1 MADALDSES
10 SDGYHRVGSTPIF
23 GTRLNPR
30 FYNWGFF
37 IICNKMYGDCL
48 IEFLRVC

>member
-23 GTRLNPR
+23 GTRLRPQ

-37 IICNKMYGDCL
+37 ITGNKMYGDSP
-48 IEFLRVC
+48 IEFLRVF

>member
-23 GTRLNPR
+23 GTRLKPQ

-37 IICNKMYGDCL
+37 MTYNTIYG
-48 IEFLRVC
+48 VA

>member
-23 GTRLNPR
+23 GTRLRPQ

-37 IICNKMYGDCL
+37 YDLQYNLWCCL
-48 IEFLRVC
+48 IGFLRI

>member
-23 GTRLNPR
+23 GTRLRPSSIT
-30 FYNWGFF
+30 GA
-37 IICNKMYGDCL
+37 
-48 IEFLRVC
+48 FL

>member
-23 GTRLNPR
+23 GTRLKSPV
-30 FYNWGFF
+30 
-37 IICNKMYGDCL
+37 L
-48 IEFLRVC
+48 